1 MFVDIGLFRTFLEVI
16 KTRHFGQAAEN
27 LFVTQAA
34 VSARI
39 KIIENH
45 FDCQL
50 FTRDRNNIQL
60 TSSGVK
66 LQNYAEMILENYK
79 QAKKDIAI
87 DNGKLEQ
94 FTIGGTP
101 SIWDSFLQQG
111 LTEVMDM
118 FQELSFAAEVMS
130 RDKLQRGLIDR
141 TLDLAVS
148 FDQIKEEGI
157 YSQKLSSSELIMVS
171 NKSQDRSLAFKD
183 NYVYVDWGARFA
195 LEHSQNHGHESEPY
209 LKTSTARIALDFILQ
224 KGGSAYLPL
233 NMVKQHL
240 IEQVLFRVDGV
251 DPWIKP
257 VYIAYRERNTSIE
270 KLQKIKNTLKNIKI

>member
-141 TLDLAVS
+141 TLDLAIS

>member
-1 MFVDIGLFRTFLEVI
+1 MDIGLFRTFLEVI

>member
-1 MFVDIGLFRTFLEVI
+1 MDICLFRTFLEVI

-39 KIIENH
+39 KIIEND

-66 LQNYAEMILENYK
+66 LQSYAEMILENYK

-141 TLDLAVS
+141 TLDLAIS

-157 YSQKLSSSELIMVS
+157 CSQELSSSELIMVS
-171 NKSQDRSLAFKD
+171 NKSQARSLAFKD
-183 NYVYVDWGARFA
+183 NYVYVDWGTRFA
-195 LEHSQNHGHESEPY
+195 LEHSQSHRHESEPY

-257 VYIAYRERNTSIE
+257 VYMACRERDASME
-270 KLQKIKNTLKNIKI
+270 KMKKIKNTLKNIKI

>member
-1 MFVDIGLFRTFLEVI
+1 MDIGLFRTFLEVI

-141 TLDLAVS
+141 TLDLAIS